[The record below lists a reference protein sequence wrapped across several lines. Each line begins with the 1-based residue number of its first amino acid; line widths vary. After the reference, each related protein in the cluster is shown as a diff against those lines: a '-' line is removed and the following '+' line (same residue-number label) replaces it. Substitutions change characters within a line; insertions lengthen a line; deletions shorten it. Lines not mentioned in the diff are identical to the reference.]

1 MYAIT
6 YTKESTR
13 NPRRLEIKMRMEEN
27 VSNYICIYV
36 LGFNCLYDT
45 AAPPTESWTKPSLFQ
60 FTESI
65 MAYIRPI
72 PTPLSITLIIMFN
85 VIGINL

>member
-1 MYAIT
+1 M
-6 YTKESTR
+6 KESTR

-36 LGFNCLYDT
+36 LGFNSLYDT

-65 MAYIRPI
+65 MAYISPI
-72 PTPLSITLIIMFN
+72 PTPLSITIFN

>member
-27 VSNYICIYV
+27 VSNYICIY
-36 LGFNCLYDT
+36 DT
-45 AAPPTESWTKPSLFQ
+45 AAPPTESWSKPSLFQ

-65 MAYIRPI
+65 MAYISPI
-72 PTPLSITLIIMFN
+72 PTPLSITMFN